1 LNWATEFLK
10 RYNSFLKVCKKA
22 PIDLTNQAIAPGPQH
37 DKAVVT
43 TRGSISSGPALAP
56 TDPLKTVL
64 PFINAAGRV
73 IMLVL
78 IFANVHGDDGQLP
91 KPVYHDSDLGTNT
104 RSRFPILY
112 ASTDNGYITSE
123 LWVECCMKLA
133 EILKPI
139 RRGDPALILFDRHSA
154 HLKTEAILKLVE
166 NDIEPVFVPPHMT
179 HILQPL
185 DNVPF
190 AVFKKKLAAEK
201 TKFVASAIFNR
212 QMPTDVLQQTVV
224 KAFTESFNE
233 KVISRAWSDTGL
245 SPFDENLIIQRA
257 KQVCP
262 PPEEEVTKSLDQ
274 ASTPHEIM
282 RAVQA
287 VAGFHKPIQPKRK
300 SVIKVKNKL
309 YTGSDLLKYEEEQRA
324 AAQEKEEQQKARQI
338 ELQAKKAILQ
348 QRREERMAEKE
359 RKKKRSG
366 RKK

>member
-1 LNWATEFLK
+1 
-10 RYNSFLKVCKKA
+10 
-22 PIDLTNQAIAPGPQH
+22 
-37 DKAVVT
+37 
-43 TRGSISSGPALAP
+43 
-56 TDPLKTVL
+56 
-64 PFINAAGRV
+64 
-73 IMLVL
+73 
-78 IFANVHGDDGQLP
+78 
-91 KPVYHDSDLGTNT
+91 
-104 RSRFPILY
+104 
-112 ASTDNGYITSE
+112 
-123 LWVECCMKLA
+123 MKLA

-287 VAGFHKPIQPKRK
+287 VPGFHKPIQPKRK

-359 RKKKRSG
+359 RKKKEREEKVKAKRAKWCRVCAKYSRPNSRWWTCILCERFRVCDKHTENLHVILHHVERCCRDEEDSMG
-366 RKK
+366 M